1 MSRWDEDCEACRRE
15 LQALID
21 GTGRGLQAIRTK
33 HLQAAS
39 DGPKMFKEI
48 ADFIDG
54 QLGKV
59 DNAER
64 VWIQPHAWKEGPRRM
79 RPMLQEVANARQ
91 QIIEFAKQA

>member
-15 LQALID
+15 LQAVID

-33 HLQAAS
+33 HLQGVS
-39 DGPKMFKEI
+39 DGAKMFKELG
-48 ADFIDG
+48 DFIDG

-59 DNAER
+59 ENAER
-64 VWIQPHAWKEGPRRM
+64 VWIQPHTWKEGPRRM
-79 RPMLQEVANARQ
+79 GPMLQEVANARQ